1 MLGGKRQ
8 EAPAAAPLEL
18 LPLALSRPREALTQ
32 ARAILA
38 AGPEPYEAS
47 IAHHAVGIVL
57 RDFGDVIAGI
67 REMRAAVRL
76 ARRAGNRDREADA
89 LATLG
94 NTLVMGG
101 HTRSG
106 LAALDA
112 AVQQATGALAGRVL
126 MRRGGVLAMLGRYQQ
141 ALDDLRPAV
150 AVFRR
155 TGDMLWEA
163 RTLAHRTLIHLALG
177 SVDRAEADI
186 DRSEQLFAAVGQ
198 ELEFAF
204 SRHNRGLIAFRLG
217 NLPAALAYF
226 DEAAQ
231 LYEALEASVPDLSI
245 DRCAVLMAA
254 GLPREAL
261 QEADSA
267 SVALDAIRGQPARKA
282 ELLLSAARAAFAAD
296 DMRTALERGQAAYQL
311 FRLQQRDWWRAHAR
325 LLVLQ
330 ARAATNPPSSR
341 LMSQA
346 GETAVQLDELRST
359 EAPLAHLLAGRMALA
374 LGRSDEADR
383 HLGAAARMRRRGP
396 ALSRATGWLAQA
408 LRAEAAG
415 ESRRVLSAC
424 RRGLAMLDEHVLTL
438 GASELR
444 AQATV
449 HGVEL
454 AALAQRQALR
464 SGRARDL
471 LVWSERW
478 RAVALAVP
486 PVRPPDDPE
495 VRTELAAVRDMAGRV
510 WEARAR
516 GAPTA
521 LLERQQQQLERWVRA
536 RTLRL
541 RGGGAVAGA
550 AATGTGGGNRFDVT
564 SLLKELEKLGAAQLV
579 QIVEVD
585 GDLHVLVC
593 GAGKVRRFAAGR
605 VEAAAREVELA
616 RFRLR
621 LLAGGRPALAG
632 EAALALL
639 DVAGERLEAELLG
652 EAARHL
658 GASGGCGPVVVVP
671 PGKLHAVPWG
681 LLPALRDRAVSVAP
695 SASVWLRA
703 RRAVPPERRRVVLVL
718 GPGLGTIAGE
728 VPALAERYD
737 DVAVLGDGGATAER
751 VLAAMDGAWLVH
763 VAAHGTFRA
772 DSPLFSSLRVDDG
785 PLTVYDLERLGHAPY
800 RLVLG
805 SCDSGLLAPAGAD
818 ELLGLTTSL
827 VALGT
832 VGIVASVVPVNDV
845 AAMRLM
851 LLLHEELRGG
861 ATLAAALRHAR
872 QQVRGDP
879 ALAPAA
885 WSFLALGAD

>member
-1 MLGGKRQ
+1 MPVAL
-8 EAPAAAPLEL
+8 AL
-18 LPLALSRPREALTQ
+18 LPLALSRPSEALAQ
-32 ARAILA
+32 ARALLA
-38 AGPEPYEAS
+38 SRPEPYEAS
-47 IAHHAVGIVL
+47 VAHHAAGIVL
-57 RDFGDVIAGI
+57 RDFGDVGSGI

-76 ARRAGNRDREADA
+76 ARMAGNQDRESDA

-94 NTLVMGG
+94 TTLVYGG
-101 HTRSG
+101 HTKSG
-106 LAALDA
+106 LAVLDA
-112 AVQQATGALAGRVL
+112 AVQQASGSTAGRVL
-126 MRRGGVLAMLGRYQQ
+126 MRRGAVLRSLGRYQQ
-141 ALDDLRPAV
+141 ALDDLRLA
-150 AVFRR
+150 AAILRR
-155 TGDMLWEA
+155 ADDSLWEA
-163 RTLAHRTLIHLALG
+163 RVLINRSVIHLALG
-177 SVDRAEADI
+177 SIERAEADG
-186 DRSEQLFAAVGQ
+186 DRAEELFSAAGQ
-198 ELEFAF
+198 ELEFIFA
-204 SRHNRGLIAFRLG
+204 RHNRGLIAFRAG
-217 NLPAALAYF
+217 DLPAALAYL

-231 LYEALEASVPDLSI
+231 RYRALGATMPDLSM
-245 DRCAVLMAA
+245 DRCAVLLAA

-261 QEADSA
+261 EEADSA
-267 SVALDAIRGQPARKA
+267 IHALDAIRGQPGQKA
-282 ELLLSAARAAFAAD
+282 ELLLSAARSALAAG
-296 DMRTALERGQAAYQL
+296 DMQVAFERAQAAYRL
-311 FRLQQRDWWRAHAR
+311 FGMQQRDWWRAHAR

-330 ARAATNPPSSR
+330 ARAATSAPSGR
-341 LMSQA
+341 LLRQA
-346 GETAVQLDELRST
+346 SETAVHLDELRST
-359 EAPLAHLLAGRMALA
+359 EAPLAHLLAGRMALR
-374 LGRSDEADR
+374 LGRFEEAER
-383 HLGAAARMRRRGP
+383 HLGAAARMRRRGS
-396 ALSRATGWLAQA
+396 ALGRATGWLAQA

-424 RRGLAMLDEHVLTL
+424 RRGLAVLDEHVLTL

-464 SGRARDL
+464 GGRARDL

-486 PVRPPDDPE
+486 PVHSPEDPE
-495 VRTELAAVRDMAGRV
+495 VRAELAAVRDIASRV
-510 WEARAR
+510 RETRAR

-521 LLERQQQQLERWVRA
+521 VLERQQQQLERAIRA

-541 RGGGAVAGA
+541 RGGDARGAEGSD
-550 AATGTGGGNRFDVT
+550 GSQRFDVT
-564 SLLKELEKLGAAQLV
+564 SLLEELEKLGGGQLV

-593 GAGKVRRFAAGR
+593 GAGTVRRFAAGR
-605 VEAAAREVELA
+605 AEAAAREVELA

-621 LLAGGRPALAG
+621 MLAGGRPALAG

-639 DVAGERLEAELLG
+639 EVAGQRLEAELLS

-658 GASGGCGPVVVVP
+658 GQLGDGPVVVVP
-671 PGKLHAVPWG
+671 PGKLHAVPWA
-681 LLPALRDRAVSVAP
+681 LLPALRDRTVSVAP
-695 SASVWLRA
+695 SANVWLRA
-703 RRAVPPERRRVVLVL
+703 RHALPPERRNVVLVL

-737 DVAVLGDGGATAER
+737 DVSVLGDGGATAER
-751 VLAAMDGAWLVH
+751 VLAAIDGAWLVH
-763 VAAHGTFRA
+763 VAAHGTFRS

-785 PLTVYDLERLGHAPY
+785 PLTVYDLERLRKAPY

-832 VGIVASVVPVNDV
+832 VGIIASVVPVNDA

-851 LLLHEELRGG
+851 LVLHEHLRRGES
-861 ATLAAALRHAR
+861 LAAGLRHAR
-872 QQVRGDP
+872 QEVRGDP